1 MRWLNALPG
10 FGRTPR
16 TANGALREFYD
27 VPAPG
32 PDTSLSELPLLA
44 VDVETTGLNPAK
56 DRILSIGWVPLNG
69 LSIALSGAQYRVIK
83 PDADQGSVGESATI
97 HGLTDDE
104 IAAGEPLEAVLT
116 DLLKDLA
123 GRAVLVHYEPI
134 EREFLSQACR
144 RCFGS
149 GLKVPMVD
157 TLEIEK
163 RHMQRMA
170 TFPRGEDLRL
180 PRIRQRY
187 GLPRYRSHN
196 AATDALAT
204 AELYLLLAA
213 RGKGSTLKS
222 MQVRN

>member
-1 MRWLNALPG
+1 MSWLRALPG
-10 FGRTPR
+10 MGRTPR
-16 TANGALREFYD
+16 AASGALKDFYET
-27 VPAPG
+27 PAPG
-32 PDTSLSELPLLA
+32 PDTPLSELPLLA

-56 DRILSIGWVPLNG
+56 DRILSIGWVPLDG
-69 LSIALSGAQYRVIK
+69 LAISLGGAHYRVIK
-83 PDADQGSVGESATI
+83 PEGGQESVGESATI
-97 HGLTDDE
+97 HGLTDDDV
-104 IAAGEPLEAVLT
+104 AAGEALETV
-116 DLLKDLA
+116 LA
-123 GRAVLVHYEPI
+123 GRAMLVHYEPI
-134 EREFLSQACR
+134 EREFLTHACR

-204 AELYLLLAA
+204 AELYLVLADKG
-213 RGKGSTLKS
+213 RGSTLKS